1 MINEINMLKINKIT
15 TAIRIAIMFGAGSA
29 MPASAPVFSA
39 AMSEYKNASLESIN
53 AIETLKPLVDTI
65 HSGDTPGYFLGYH
78 SFDNEMILDSKDN
91 WEASIG
97 GSWVRHSTTR
107 LRELSAI
114 RSIAFNHEK
123 RTAPYGLARF

>member
-1 MINEINMLKINKIT
+1 MNMLKSNKIT

-29 MPASAPVFSA
+29 TPASAPVFSA
-39 AMSEYKNASLESIN
+39 EMSEYKNASLEGIN
-53 AIETLKPLVDTI
+53 AIETLILLAETM
-65 HSGDTPGYFLGYH
+65 HSEDTPRPFLGSA

-97 GSWVRHSTTR
+97 GTWIRHSTTR
-107 LRELSAI
+107 LRELSTI
-114 RSIAFNHEK
+114 RAIAFNHEK